1 MRIPVFRSEAAATSE
16 APGASI
22 RARMDPNVF
31 VQAELRK
38 GEVLGEAFTQVNKY
52 ALARAEAEA
61 KIEYNEALLGAEEQM
76 RNLADSLKESSRLGD
91 VLNEKGTGAW
101 QVSIKEMRDR
111 LTDGLSSRSMT
122 DAFNAR
128 FNQQELTMRF
138 QLRDAVES
146 NIKARAAAASKARQD
161 ELVNTLSDPRTNAE
175 MASMLLTAQ
184 TVETESDIRAGIIS
198 PEVAAV
204 VNTEML
210 NKIVDNVT
218 LGYVGGDPSKAL
230 SLAAALE
237 YQALVNAGE
246 MTAEEAAELSGLGP
260 DGAYTLTVLGMARPD
275 IATKALGEALTNA
288 NKIDGALDEMRTEF
302 EARVTK
308 QNGDLYNSA
317 FGVSVTAEASADLT
331 ARLVGMMTAKDL
343 QLFNID
349 PSKEINGKQYL
360 DVVTRILDS
369 RNAMSQEQRKSLDTH
384 KNPNTLGPFAAE
396 TNPSVYASLIQK
408 ADTGNLTQ
416 ATLNASQ
423 GDLTLKDWK
432 ELTASIQTEADEAF
446 RAVDDQVAAAFRY
459 NKAAGANDAAS
470 KEAEAAWFYVSSK
483 LREETNRR
491 ISEGD
496 RMTREETSQ
505 LAQQLIEERM
515 VTFRVKLQNQLQE
528 YLQDQS
534 HRFIAGNIPDFPPGN
549 ELQSLEAW
557 YSSLLPEPTQ
567 AQTSVYNSVKGEI
580 IYMMQMMG
588 NQ

>member
-288 NKIDGALDEMRTEF
+288 NKIDGALD
-302 EARVTK
+302 V
-308 QNGDLYNSA
+308 
-317 FGVSVTAEASADLT
+317 AS
-331 ARLVGMMTAKDL
+331 
-343 QLFNID
+343 NI
-349 PSKEINGKQYL
+349 L
-360 DVVTRILDS
+360 MWL
-369 RNAMSQEQRKSLDTH
+369 
-384 KNPNTLGPFAAE
+384 
-396 TNPSVYASLIQK
+396 
-408 ADTGNLTQ
+408 
-416 ATLNASQ
+416 
-423 GDLTLKDWK
+423 
-432 ELTASIQTEADEAF
+432 
-446 RAVDDQVAAAFRY
+446 
-459 NKAAGANDAAS
+459 
-470 KEAEAAWFYVSSK
+470 
-483 LREETNRR
+483 
-491 ISEGD
+491 
-496 RMTREETSQ
+496 
-505 LAQQLIEERM
+505 
-515 VTFRVKLQNQLQE
+515 
-528 YLQDQS
+528 
-534 HRFIAGNIPDFPPGN
+534 PG
-549 ELQSLEAW
+549 
-557 YSSLLPEPTQ
+557 Y
-567 AQTSVYNSVKGEI
+567 
-580 IYMMQMMG
+580 
-588 NQ
+588 